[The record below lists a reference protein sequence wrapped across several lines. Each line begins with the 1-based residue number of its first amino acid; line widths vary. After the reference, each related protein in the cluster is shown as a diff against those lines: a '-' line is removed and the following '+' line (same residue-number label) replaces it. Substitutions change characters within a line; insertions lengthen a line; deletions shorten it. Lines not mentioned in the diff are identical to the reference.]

1 MVGVDAQRP
10 RARVSALSDAARKTC
25 SRKRSLRGRACLYP
39 PFPKH
44 RPTWCFVYRILPL
57 AIYPCTA
64 FFLLPRSSFP
74 SYGRKFVYRGST
86 AVTEGEHRDEKSA
99 IMKLLRLPSENRH
112 ILEQKERCAL
122 EQKENEEIVRQMSLL
137 GPAIATKIA
146 MFAKRASVVD
156 AKFREDVLMRVV
168 SVHDMFVS
176 LFSDGLSDDSIS
188 EVRLV
193 EEAIGGMLRFVSVA
207 QPLVLHIRLLS
218 NLHIQDAYATCRQF
232 FSRQRS
238 SIFYV
243 LQHNLVT
250 PILNAQDTLFRVM
263 AVLVDETNSNDLRKF
278 QSMLGW
284 AAAAW
289 EGVLSVSEKT
299 AVDADDSII
308 DYEHILRLEHN
319 VTLNQLCRH
328 LEAPID
334 ELLRS
339 QSDRTEKENVGNA
352 MVTKLTAVMKQN
364 REVSRKQR
372 QNAADTDDN
381 LAEDRLSTEQTRETA
396 SEGKQE
402 DLNASGLAEKELSR
416 AKHEFASSMRRAQD
430 LILEK
435 MYTVDSVFASNKG
448 WKYAQNAE
456 QLVVVK
462 EIQHILRV
470 WNGLDE
476 NARSDLVG
484 PAEDL
489 AHATGTCPVTAA
501 LQAVSPGALNSPLLQ
516 IPVFLVACE
525 GGETP
530 HAPVLKG
537 SSVEIYHVRV
547 TPTPKNFLLHAGE
560 TKIMFLFDHLAV
572 LPVTAVLL
580 YCGDTETPGPVV
592 RSILH
597 ITGQRG
603 CDRQNSFVSEMLE
616 TFRQEPGD
624 FVVATDTILPDE
636 PRSTGTAGL
645 NENLFK
651 ILCSLAACRR
661 HHGRDLQELES
672 SRTCSFYV
680 GEGVSGDAN
689 LRQEIDKRI
698 IVLRSL
704 PERSTPN
711 GTSGTSHEVME
722 IFQSVFDEIQR
733 GLQHSRDPSAQSVK
747 VLERLQ
753 VHIKQQ
759 SCESRQAELHSCAE
773 RAVPKSPFER
783 ARLADFLESKGEAFP
798 NMSPLMLAVIDR
810 EPCAQ
815 TIVNRSRCAVKL
827 LNNVQRL
834 LAFVAKFQRMKVNKS
849 SVDEVGDIHA
859 LFPLVFC
866 FKYNIMIPVIRAV
879 VKEDGN
885 LVIARGVSQKY
896 FFEKQKQLDELL
908 QRLAIPPE
916 TLEKFGLS
924 TILVEVAES
933 LPATTSNGG
942 ASKEAGLG
950 LARGSSKVALEG
962 FISHLQLKL
971 KHATSMASPPRH
983 LMAALNKHLK
993 ELEAYNTSDG
1003 LGVSDDEMKRRK
1015 VAIDKLCSRLVEY
1028 EASLAAEDPVI
1039 SKLPKELLAL
1049 KHLCGQIAQD
1059 VRELTGNR
1067 DETRTQLITGAIS
1080 VSGDSARIALEMV
1093 AERNGILKLIDLL
1106 PTTRDADARR
1116 ALQRQAV
1123 TLMLPALG
1131 SQDVEPEILRR
1142 DVLLASAAKRA
1153 RSLIE
1158 EPAASLLGS
1167 MSTLQENFQTRQEDG
1182 DLVDKL
1188 QKAALSDV
1196 VGAVSKLHAKR
1207 LDVLNVVNS
1216 FDGET
1221 LLRVCPVSLSI
1232 ADVFGLTAIAC
1243 PATIDYG
1250 VRLQAAADNTLNRW
1264 FGSGRENPSTV
1275 ELPMLPPEL
1284 TDGKP
1289 EIVLRTDLC
1298 TVSLIDDENNAE
1310 ISKVLLKAMVT
1321 IRKVFHGAL
1330 GGGVMSDCHH
1340 PTKDHSDSSEMP
1352 LEDARLRPAG
1362 IVSATDEWIPLQLF
1376 LCCVLIELCGSISEQ
1391 SVTRRGLTDMLQKYM
1406 TIEGTLTVAVEEQ
1419 ETLVNKLGD
1428 DLKRAGKDLN
1438 KQEHDLCTTS
1448 VASGD
1453 AGSAPIGKAIKTI
1466 QKRQEELEEKLRD
1479 AQGDLDDKKREF
1491 QHKLDE
1497 NVRVKAE
1504 ELHDHIKTIFSKRP
1518 FGSNTDAM
1526 SAEALYENVVTLSSW
1541 RRESFFSDLS
1551 ERGNACLKDISRARD
1566 LLLRMIDRNVAAEDL
1581 FFSRLL
1587 HLLDVCKLAMH
1598 GMKNTAGCLTQY
1610 LTTVETSGGLLSDFV
1625 AATAPRLEQVFT
1637 HLEGIFVEAKKDCS
1651 DFDILKTRTSDVL
1664 SSLEGLR
1671 ETEGGFSWGVSHQH
1685 GDNSPSR
1692 SAATRSV
1699 STLVNTA
1706 HMFCIRAVFV
1716 SLSDVRARQLHSD
1729 QLDECFAACWQ
1740 EAVRLNDHF
1749 LLALNDHE
1757 LVIELDL
1764 LRHQRATVE
1773 AVLRGTVLHAAF
1785 GIASS
1790 PFELVCLLQKT
1801 IGTVDVQALAP
1812 AYATQLLVQDWLKPM
1827 GFCVPGATSSKK
1839 VEVAATPNNLSDVL
1853 TPLSHLRA
1861 LKDGTAV
1868 NSSTTAHDS
1877 FVKGMSGRVEAV
1889 SEAVTYLDGTFMA
1902 WGAGHVRGLLKRLG
1916 ESSSEEQAKAAGRLT
1931 TVFQELVRALVRQ
1944 LLLMCSNSV
1953 RLQVATSV
1961 AGLQPLKE
1969 RLSLASTGVL
1979 VSDDGGSDAAPMLNL
1994 NAILLVDSLRV
2005 SQWRH
2010 GEGDITHL
2018 DTLQLEI
2025 RSEARLRRV
2034 AAPDAKMSGLATAE
2048 NLSDLLFVGTIDMC
2062 GPLQLLLRSTLDIST
2077 CCEMVRLY
2085 ADHALECVEALYSA
2099 LADVM
2104 ENGEIRRPNEGH
2116 TTLLQ
2121 ELFEAEDIF
2130 VKRVVNALRGKVCAL
2145 LSRHGT
2151 NEAPEINYYHGAQQ
2165 KGVRAIELAEE
2176 LLAEGECLLNKKY
2189 EVKQGIFDASL
2200 ARVEGKYKEW
2210 LDDKDREE
2218 SLYTNK
2224 MGERQQRIEAAE
2236 NRIRQLLLPP
2246 STTRPETA
2254 NLSHESIMEL
2264 FKKYRCG
2271 HPVATDI
2278 LKQAINDHYD
2288 SSVTTVVLRLEYPP
2302 KSEYKLQ
2309 TVNAT
2314 IGDDKQSHIEG
2325 KFSPTGRFWDIPIPF
2340 DRLDPEGETSLGLVQ
2355 RWVTDTIRGA
2365 VGRTLG
2371 LGTQMVYRTDCGLIS
2386 ADIAAGRTMPRR
2398 RLNFDHVTGKDFATG
2413 ELHAYISIG
2422 KTISTWTPKDSVE
2435 VTTSCRPLRNNIE
2448 KALDAIPQEPKKPRR
2463 RYMPETPDAFRAK
2476 YGARL
2481 AEERDV
2487 EEQERGGRQ
2496 GEFLRGV
2503 AEKISFLT
2511 NAMDNTVENLARML
2525 NPSTVSDDG
2534 AVRFARETEEHG
2546 ASKMCYDLIASGED
2560 AIQQMNPLL
2569 KYRIKAAVVGDS
2581 LTTRQLSQP
2590 AHALATEKMGK
2601 LHQDLLRAL
2610 HCFCVAMQDTACM
2623 QWGDALLLSIGIDAA
2638 SAQGPAIIKLVLG
2651 ELKRARD
2658 LQDRSLAI
2666 WARER
2671 KDPILHAS
2679 KIFHCANF
2687 CDNIDEMLKRRQERM
2702 LLLHGAA
2709 KRAETLLTSE
2719 METGDLSGAFDSKQA
2734 RAHASMLKIQ
2744 VSWSV

>member
-1 MVGVDAQRP
+1 
-10 RARVSALSDAARKTC
+10 
-25 SRKRSLRGRACLYP
+25 
-39 PFPKH
+39 
-44 RPTWCFVYRILPL
+44 
-57 AIYPCTA
+57 
-64 FFLLPRSSFP
+64 
-74 SYGRKFVYRGST
+74 
-86 AVTEGEHRDEKSA
+86 
-99 IMKLLRLPSENRH
+99 
-112 ILEQKERCAL
+112 
-122 EQKENEEIVRQMSLL
+122 
-137 GPAIATKIA
+137 

-207 QPLVLHIRLLS
+207 QPLVLHIRFLS
-218 NLHIQDAYATCRQF
+218 NVHIQDAYATCRQF

-278 QSMLGW
+278 QSMLAW

-299 AVDADDSII
+299 AVDADDSTI
-308 DYEHILRLEHN
+308 DYEHILGLEHDL
-319 VTLNQLCRH
+319 TLNQLCRH
-328 LEAPID
+328 LETPID

-339 QSDRTEKENVGNA
+339 HSERTETENVSNA
-352 MVTKLTAVMKQN
+352 MVTKLTAAMKQN
-364 REVSRKQR
+364 REGSRKQR
-372 QNAADTDDN
+372 QNVADSDDN
-381 LAEDRLSTEQTRETA
+381 LPENRPSTEQTRETS

-402 DLNASGLAEKELSR
+402 DLNASGLAEEELSL
-416 AKHEFASSMRRAQD
+416 AKNELASSMRRAQD
-430 LILEK
+430 LILGK
-435 MYTVDSVFASNKG
+435 MCAVNSVFASNKG
-448 WKYAQNAE
+448 WKHAQNAE

-462 EIQHILRV
+462 EIQHILCV
-470 WNGLDE
+470 WSGLDE
-476 NARSDLVG
+476 NSRSDLVG

-501 LQAVSPGALNSPLLQ
+501 LQAVSTGALNSPLLQ
-516 IPVFLVACE
+516 IPLFLVACE

-560 TKIMFLFDHLAV
+560 IKIMFLFDHLAV

-597 ITGQRG
+597 ITGLRG

-616 TFRQEPGD
+616 KFSQEPGG
-624 FVVATDTILPDE
+624 FVVATDKILLDE
-636 PRSTGTAGL
+636 PRSTGAAGL
-645 NENLFK
+645 NENLFN
-651 ILCSLAACRR
+651 ILCSLAACRL
-661 HHGRDLQELES
+661 HGRDFQELES

-680 GEGVSGDAN
+680 GEGVLGDAN
-689 LRQEIDKRI
+689 LRQEIDKRLF
-698 IVLRSL
+698 VLRSL

-711 GTSGTSHEVME
+711 GMSGTSHEVME

-733 GLQHSRDPSAQSVK
+733 GLQHSRDASAQSVN

-798 NMSPLMLAVIDR
+798 NISELLLAVIDR

-834 LAFVAKFQRMKVNKS
+834 LAFVAKFQRMKVNQS
-849 SVDEVGDIHA
+849 SVDEVGDIHRA
-859 LFPLVFC
+859 LFPLIFC

-885 LVIARGVSQKY
+885 LVIARGVCQKY

-908 QRLAIPPE
+908 QRLAVSPE

-942 ASKEAGLG
+942 ASKKAGLG

-962 FISHLQLKL
+962 LISHLQLKL

-993 ELEAYNTSDG
+993 EMEAYNTSDR
-1003 LGVSDDEMKRRK
+1003 LGVSDDEMKIRK

-1028 EASLAAEDPVI
+1028 EASLAAEDPVL

-1059 VRELTGNR
+1059 VRELTGNS
-1067 DETRTQLITGAIS
+1067 DETRTQPMTGAIS
-1080 VSGDSARIALEMV
+1080 ASGDSARIALEMV
-1093 AERNGILKLIDLL
+1093 AERNGILKLIDLI

-1131 SQDVEPEILRR
+1131 SQDVEPKILRR

-1158 EPAASLLGS
+1158 EPVASLLGS
-1167 MSTLQENFQTRQEDG
+1167 MSMLQENFQTRQEDG
-1182 DLVDKL
+1182 DLVDNL

-1196 VGAVSKLHAKR
+1196 VGLVSKLHAKR

-1243 PATIDYG
+1243 PAIIDYG
-1250 VRLQAAADNTLNRW
+1250 VRLQAAADNTLNRS
-1264 FGSGRENPSTV
+1264 FGSGRDNPSTV

-1284 TDGKP
+1284 TDGEP

-1352 LEDARLRPAG
+1352 LQDARLRPAG

-1376 LCCVLIELCGSISEQ
+1376 LCCVLIELCGRISEQ
-1391 SVTRRGLTDMLQKYM
+1391 SMTRRGLTDMLQKCM
-1406 TIEGTLTVAVEEQ
+1406 STEGTLTAAVKEQ
-1419 ETLVNKLGD
+1419 ETLVNELGD
-1428 DLKRAGKDLN
+1428 GLKRAGEELN
-1438 KQEHDLCTTS
+1438 QLEHKLRTTHMAS
-1448 VASGD
+1448 VGVGTATLRES
-1453 AGSAPIGKAIKTI
+1453 IEKTK
-1466 QKRQEELEEKLRD
+1466 KRQKKWEKKLRD
-1479 AQGDLDDKKREF
+1479 AEGDLDDKKREL
-1491 QHKLDE
+1491 QHNVDE
-1497 NVRVKAE
+1497 NVRAKAK
-1504 ELHDHIKTIFSKRP
+1504 ELHDSIKAIFSNRP
-1518 FGSNTDAM
+1518 FGNKADAM
-1526 SAEALYENVVTLSSW
+1526 SAEALYENVITLSSR
-1541 RRESFFSDLS
+1541 RRESFFSDLC
-1551 ERGNACLKDISRARD
+1551 ERGIACVKDISRARD
-1566 LLLRMIDRNVAAEDL
+1566 LLIRMIDRNVAAEDL

-1671 ETEGGFSWGVSHQH
+1671 DTEGGFSWGVSHQH
-1685 GDNSPSR
+1685 GDNSPSG

-1801 IGTVDVQALAP
+1801 IGAVDVQALAP

-1827 GFCVPGATSSKK
+1827 DSYVPGATSSKK
-1839 VEVAATPNNLSDVL
+1839 VEVAATLNNLSDVL
-1853 TPLSHLRA
+1853 TPVSHLRA
-1861 LKDGTAV
+1861 LKDGTVV

-1902 WGAGHVRGLLKRLG
+1902 WGAGHVRGLLKRFG
-1916 ESSSEEQAKAAGRLT
+1916 ESSSEEQAQAAGRLT

-1961 AGLQPLKE
+1961 ADLQPLKE

-1994 NAILLVDSLRV
+1994 NAVLLVDSLRAN
-2005 SQWRH
+2005 QRRH

-2025 RSEARLRRV
+2025 RSEARLRGV
-2034 AAPDAKMSGLATAE
+2034 AAPDAQTSGLATAE

-2085 ADHALECVEALYSA
+2085 SDHALECVEALYSA

-2104 ENGEIRRPNEGH
+2104 ESGEIRRPNEGH

-2130 VKRVVNALRGKVCAL
+2130 VKRVVNALRGKACTL

-2165 KGVRAIELAEE
+2165 NGVRAIELAKE
-2176 LLAEGECLLNKKY
+2176 LLAEGERLLKMKY
-2189 EVKQGIFDASL
+2189 AAKQGEFDAML
-2200 ARVEGKYKEW
+2200 ARVEGKYREW
-2210 LDDKDREE
+2210 LEDNAREE
-2218 SLYTNK
+2218 SLYIK
-2224 MGERQQRIEAAE
+2224 KVGERQQRIEAAE
-2236 NRIRQLLLPP
+2236 IKIRQLLLPP
-2246 STTRPETA
+2246 STTRPDTA
-2254 NLSHESIMEL
+2254 NLPHESIVKL
-2264 FKKYRCG
+2264 QKKYFRD
-2271 HPVATDI
+2271 PVAKDI
-2278 LKQAINDHYD
+2278 LTKVINDHYD
-2288 SSVTTVVLRLEYPP
+2288 FGVTTVVLRLACPRKP
-2302 KSEYKLQ
+2302 GYKLQ
-2309 TVNAT
+2309 TVRAT
-2314 IGDDKQSHIEG
+2314 IGDNKESRIEG
-2325 KFSPTGRFWDIPIPF
+2325 ESGPSREFWEIPIPL
-2340 DRLDPEGETSLGLVQ
+2340 DRLDPEGETSVGLVQ
-2355 RWVTDTIRGA
+2355 RWVEDTYLDAATRF
-2365 VGRTLG
+2365 VGW
-2371 LGTQMVYRTDCGLIS
+2371 GTQMVYRTNWGLTS
-2386 ADIAAGRTMPRR
+2386 ASIAAGRTTPRR
-2398 RLNFDHVTGKDFATG
+2398 LLQQFDHVKGKDFGPG
-2413 ELHAYISIG
+2413 EIHAWVSEER
-2422 KTISTWTPKDSVE
+2422 TISTWTPKDSVE
-2435 VTTSCRPLRNNIE
+2435 VATSCRRLWNSIE
-2448 KALDAIPQEPKKPRR
+2448 KALNAIPREPKKPPRR
-2463 RYMPETPDAFRAK
+2463 EMPETPDACRAK
-2476 YGARL
+2476 YGASL
-2481 AEERDV
+2481 AKERNL
-2487 EEQERGGRQ
+2487 EEQERGGPQ

-2503 AEKISFLT
+2503 AEKIPVLT
-2511 NAMDNTVENLARML
+2511 SAMDNTVENLARML

-2534 AVRFARETEEHG
+2534 AVRFARETEEHD
-2546 ASKMCYDLIASGED
+2546 ASKMCFDLIASGED
-2560 AIQQMNPLL
+2560 AIQHVKPLL
-2569 KYRIKAAVVGDS
+2569 KNRINATVVGDS
-2581 LTTRQLSQP
+2581 LTIRQLSQP
-2590 AHALATEKMGK
+2590 AHALTTKKMGK
-2601 LHQDLLRAL
+2601 LHQEVLRAL

-2651 ELKRARD
+2651 KLKRARD
-2658 LQDRSLAI
+2658 LQDRSLAT

-2671 KDPILHAS
+2671 KDPTLHAS
-2679 KIFHCANF
+2679 KIFHCANI
-2687 CDNIDEMLKRRQERM
+2687 CDNIGEMLKRRQERM

-2709 KRAETLLTSE
+2709 KRAETVLTSKL
-2719 METGDLSGAFDSKQA
+2719 ETGNLSRAFDSKQA
-2734 RAHASMLKIQ
+2734 RAHASMANIQ
-2744 VSWSV
+2744 VSPLVGLLYRPKHKKPDRAQPGFLM